1 MISMQI
7 FNGVFVAMTGLVA
20 VAFALAALI
29 MVAPRVTYPGQASQP
44 PRGGSRPGISPEPLP
59 DADDD
64 LFRVPDDA
72 RELTGDRELIPA

>member
-20 VAFALAALI
+20 AAFALAVLI
-29 MVAPRVTYPGQASQP
+29 MAVPHVSHPGQASQP
-44 PRGGSRPGISPEPLP
+44 PYGGTRPDLEPEPLP

-72 RELTGDRELIPA
+72 RELTGDRELVLV

>member
-20 VAFALAALI
+20 AAFALAVLI
-29 MVAPRVTYPGQASQP
+29 MAVPRVSYPGQASQP
-44 PRGGSRPGISPEPLP
+44 PHGGTRPDLEPEPLP
-59 DADDD
+59 DSGDD

-72 RELTGDRELIPA
+72 RELTGDRELVLV

>member
-7 FNGVFVAMTGLVA
+7 FNGVFVAMAGLVA
-20 VAFALAALI
+20 AAFALAALI
-29 MVAPRVTYPGQASQP
+29 MAVPRVNYPGQASP
-44 PRGGSRPGISPEPLP
+44 PRGGTRPDLEPEPLP

-72 RELTGDRELIPA
+72 RELTGDRELVLV

>member
-20 VAFALAALI
+20 AAFALAALI
-29 MVAPRVTYPGQASQP
+29 MAVPRVSYPGQASPP
-44 PRGGSRPGISPEPLP
+44 PRGGTRPDLEPEPLP
-59 DADDD
+59 DADD

-72 RELTGDRELIPA
+72 RELTGDRELVLV